1 MSSLMDCNYT
11 LKQSIKK
18 VFYKDFKIQL
28 FEHLIEGMLFFI
40 LKKHEKRCFL
50 TWKSFYFFIN
60 TEIILNNLKLSN
72 HNYFILSILN
82 PYLS

>member
-1 MSSLMDCNYT
+1 MDCNYT

-50 TWKSFYFFIN
+50 T
-60 TEIILNNLKLSN
+60 
-72 HNYFILSILN
+72 
-82 PYLS
+82 